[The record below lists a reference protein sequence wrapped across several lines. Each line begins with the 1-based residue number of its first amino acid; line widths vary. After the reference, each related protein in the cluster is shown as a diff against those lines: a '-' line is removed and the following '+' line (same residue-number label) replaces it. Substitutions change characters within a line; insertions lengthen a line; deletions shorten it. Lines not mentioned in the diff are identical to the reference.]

1 MAMTIVEAE
10 RSANGGADSLTGSIT
25 GGVDTHADVHVAA
38 ALDELGALMGTE
50 SFATTPTGYRELVDW
65 LGAFGPIARVGVEGT
80 GSYGAGLTRALL
92 ARGIAVVEVDC
103 PNRQDRHRAG
113 KSDTLDAISAARA
126 TLAGDARGQP
136 KGGTG
141 PVEAIRVLLVAKR
154 SARAERVR
162 ALNQM
167 RHLVYVAPDDIRAR
181 FQGLN
186 VHHLTHTAAVIR
198 PRPGSQVDYVTL
210 FTLRELARRA
220 LSLEDEIGRLDD
232 LLEPIVTDHAA
243 DLLSLHGCGVFVA
256 ATLAVAAGDRPER
269 IRTEAAWAHL
279 CGTAPIPANSGK
291 TTARYRLNRGGNR
304 QANSAL
310 HRMVLTRMSGHEPT
324 KIYVARRR
332 EEGRGNLEIMRS
344 LKRYV
349 ARETFKHLPR
359 ATT

>member
-1 MAMTIVEAE
+1 MAMAIVDAA
-10 RSANGGADSLTGSIT
+10 RSVT

-38 ALDELGALMGTE
+38 ALDELGALVGTA
-50 SFATTPTGYRELVDW
+50 SFATTAAGYRELAGW
-65 LGAFGPIARVGVEGT
+65 LAAFGPVSRVGIEGT
-80 GSYGAGLTRALL
+80 GSYGAGLTRFLQ
-92 ARGIAVVEVDC
+92 ARGIEVVEVDC

-113 KSDTLDAISAARA
+113 KSDTLDAVSAARGA
-126 TLAGDARGQP
+126 LAGDARGLP

-141 PVEAIRVLLVAKR
+141 PVEAMRVLLVAKR

-186 VHHLTHTAAVIR
+186 VGQLSRTAAVMR
-198 PRPGSQVDYVTL
+198 PRPGNQVDFVTL

-220 LSLEDEIGRLDD
+220 LGLDDEIGRLDE
-232 LLEPIVTDHAA
+232 LLEPVVTGHAA
-243 DLLSLHGCGVFVA
+243 DLLSLHGCGLFVA

-310 HRMVLTRMSGHEPT
+310 HRMVLTRMSCHEPT

-359 ATT
+359 ATN

>member
-1 MAMTIVEAE
+1 MAMTIVEAAP
-10 RSANGGADSLTGSIT
+10 SPSGGADPVALAIT

-38 ALDELGALMGTE
+38 ALNELGALLGTK
-50 SFATTPTGYRELVDW
+50 SFATTPTGYAALADW
-65 LGAFGPIARVGVEGT
+65 LTAFGPIAQVGVEGT
-80 GSYGAGLTRALL
+80 GSYGAGLTRSLH
-92 ARGIAVVEVDC
+92 ARGIDVVEVDC
-103 PNRQDRHRAG
+103 PNRHDRHRAG

-141 PVEAIRVLLVAKR
+141 PVEAMRVLLVAKR

-167 RHLVYVAPDDIRAR
+167 RHLVYVAPDAIRAR

-186 VHHLTHTAAVIR
+186 VHHLTDTAAGLR
-198 PRPGSQVDYVTL
+198 PRPGNQVDYVTL
-210 FTLRELARRA
+210 FTLRELGRRA
-220 LSLEDEIGRLDD
+220 RSLEAEIDRLDH
-232 LLEPIVTDHAA
+232 LLEPIVTHHAA
-243 DLLSLHGCGVFVA
+243 DLLSLYGCGPFVA
-256 ATLAVAAGDRPER
+256 ATLSVAAGDRPER

-304 QANSAL
+304 QANAAL
-310 HRMVLTRMSGHEPT
+310 HRMVFTRMASHGPT
-324 KIYVARRR
+324 QIYVARRR
-332 EEGRGNLEIMRS
+332 AEGRTTPEIMRS

-359 ATT
+359 TTP